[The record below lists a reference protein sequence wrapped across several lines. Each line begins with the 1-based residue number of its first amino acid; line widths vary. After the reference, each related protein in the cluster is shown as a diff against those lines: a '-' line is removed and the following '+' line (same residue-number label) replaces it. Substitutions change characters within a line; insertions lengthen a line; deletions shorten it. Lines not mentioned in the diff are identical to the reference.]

1 MQSHSPLKSVFAGT
15 VVAAFLAVPAI
26 AAISFTSSPG
36 VTEDASPV
44 QLGGFTLIL
53 GGLSGSLGESTI
65 WFNTYIDNT
74 LVATASYPISN
85 VPDTFSDTLTS
96 SDSNFAAVVA
106 LLTNG
111 VNDNIKDFVGLDGDF
126 GPSSC
131 CGPSSTEAPGFFPGG
146 GGPDFKGDTIT
157 SVDITWYDV
166 SVNSSFVA
174 FDETFIVNGT
184 TPVPE
189 PGGLLPLGIALVATI
204 GVRAARRDCRSPK
217 PKAMQP

>member
-1 MQSHSPLKSVFAGT
+1 MQSHSLLKSVLIGT
-15 VVAAFLAVPAI
+15 AWAACLAFPAS
-26 AAISFTSSPG
+26 AAISFSSSPL
-36 VTEDASPV
+36 VTEDASPIE
-44 QLGGFTLIL
+44 LGGFTLIL
-53 GGLSGSLGESTI
+53 GGLSGPLDESTI

-74 LVATASYPISN
+74 LVATTSYPVSS

-96 SDSNFAAVVA
+96 SDSNFAAVA
-106 LLTNG
+106 SLLTNG

-126 GPSSC
+126 DPSLC
-131 CGPSSTEAPGFFPGG
+131 CGPSATEAVGFFPGG

-174 FDETFIVNGT
+174 YDETFIVNGT

-189 PGGLLPLGIALVATI
+189 PAGLIPVGIALLAI
-204 GVRAARRDCRSPK
+204 IRVRAARRDRSSPK
-217 PKAMQP
+217 PA